1 MSLKDFIAATRLM
14 GIAKPNRFTV
24 YFQAPN
30 TLANAG
36 PFAPNAMQNIALYCN
51 RATLP
56 GISVSTTPIRTTGE
70 VMNVAYDRNFEPCT
84 LTFYADIGM
93 NAKFFFEEW
102 INSIQDRD
110 DRTFAYYDD
119 YTIPKMVIDVE
130 TVNNQPAYRVELY
143 KAYPKSVSD
152 VVLDYANNGLMEI
165 SVTFEYRYWK
175 SKQLNEGSETPY
187 SRDNTGS
194 IGDTFLNMQGGLSL
208 GLGNFSKQG
217 GILGQV
223 TLGTSVLSGL
233 INTGQQSFN
242 TLANSIGNLNNLI
255 PSNMSTPG
263 IVSSISGMVGQ
274 ATGYASQTGNMG
286 IQLSTPAGINIS
298 PTTLTSIGG
307 MLGNINTSIGPA
319 GPISQSIAAFAPTST
334 AAIVSQLGTMG
345 TQLNSVG
352 QNLGIANSAINSGIL
367 VSALGTNGVAPNAP
381 RG

>member
-1 MSLKDFIAATRLM
+1 MSLKDFISASRLM
-14 GIAKPNRFTV
+14 GLAKPNRFTV

-56 GISVSTTPIRTTGE
+56 GISLSTAPIRTTGE

-102 INSIQDRD
+102 INSVQSRE

-143 KAYPKSVSD
+143 KAFPKSVSD
-152 VVLDYANNGLMEI
+152 VVLDYGNNGIMEI

-175 SKQLNEGSETPY
+175 SKQLNEGVETSY
-187 SRDNTGS
+187 SSDNTTYQ
-194 IGDTFLNMQGGLSL
+194 GDNFLNMQGGISL
-208 GLGNFSKQG
+208 GMGKFNLQG
-217 GILGQV
+217 GVLNQFK
-223 TLGTSVLSGL
+223 LGTSVLDGA
-233 INTGQQSFN
+233 IATGSQAFN
-242 TLANSIGNLNNLI
+242 TLSNSIGNLNNLI
-255 PSNMSTPG
+255 PANFSTPG
-263 IVSSISGMVGQ
+263 IVSSISGMVTQ
-274 ATGYASQTGNMG
+274 AKNYAVQTANMG
-286 IQLSTPAGINIS
+286 IQLATPAGLNIS
-298 PTTLTSIGG
+298 PSSLTNIGG
-307 MLGNINTSIGPA
+307 QLANINSSIGPSGA
-319 GPISQSIAAFAPTST
+319 ISQSIANFAPTST
-334 AAIVSQLGTMG
+334 ASIVSQLGTMG
-345 TQLNSVG
+345 TQLNAVG
-352 QNLGIANSAINSGIL
+352 ANLATANNAVNAGIM
-367 VSALGTNGVAPNAP
+367 VSALGTNGVAPNGP